1 MAAADAHHGD
11 CCHSIPLHPRIDPAM
26 SPTETVQAS
35 PAASIVQPAIL
46 SRAAQA
52 EIVYRQRFV
61 PHTGNLKFLS
71 CGEFSLSAGAA
82 SVTFCRPEEES
93 LLFMWKARATV
104 DVGGGIYE
112 LAPYDT
118 LYVPRGAAFRL
129 HNPGTEPA
137 VLVHCS
143 APADHVHTVFHSR
156 FAEFSRREDR
166 IRRLSGKDVY
176 LMFDVGEAADKLVAG
191 YTFFQPMQRS
201 WPPHNHTDQ
210 EEVYIF
216 IKGHG
221 SMEVYT
227 SLETLSF
234 VHNVNEGDLV
244 TIPMLNYHPVFSQD
258 DPLEFIW
265 CIAGERYWVG
275 DKNKSFM
282 TGTGDAITT

>member
-1 MAAADAHHGD
+1 
-11 CCHSIPLHPRIDPAM
+11 M
-26 SPTETVQAS
+26 SPAETVQAS
-35 PAASIVQPAIL
+35 PAVSVVPPAIL

-52 EIVYRQRFV
+52 EVVYRQRFV
-61 PHTGNLKFLS
+61 PHTANLKFLS
-71 CGEFSLSAGAA
+71 CGEFSLPPGAT

-93 LLFMWKARATV
+93 LLFMWKASAAV
-104 DVGGGIYE
+104 EVGGGSYA
-112 LAPYDT
+112 LATYDT

-129 HNPGTEPA
+129 HNGGTDPA

-143 APADHVHTVFHSR
+143 APADRAHPVFHSR

-166 IRRLSGKDVY
+166 IRRLAGKDVY
-176 LMFDVGEAADKLVAG
+176 LMFDVGEPADKLVAG

-210 EEVYIF
+210 EEVYFF

-221 SMEVYT
+221 SMEVYP
-227 SLETLSF
+227 SPEKLWF
-234 VHNVNEGDLV
+234 VHNVSEGDLV
-244 TIPMLNYHPVFSQD
+244 TIPMLNYHPVFSQE

-275 DKNKSFM
+275 DKNKRFM
-282 TGTGDAITT
+282 TGQGDAITT